1 MFRSHVLLAAA
12 IALPI
17 STGPAAAQEIGQPS
31 RGLALAQR
39 LCSECH
45 AVEKLQ
51 ARSPNPDA
59 PRFAAIAGTPGM
71 TSIALSAAL
80 NTSHHPNI
88 LLQPDEQADIIAY
101 ILTLR

>member
-45 AVEKLQ
+45 AVEKQQRALPTGM
-51 ARSPNPDA
+51 RPVL
-59 PRFAAIAGTPGM
+59 PR
-71 TSIALSAAL
+71 SIALSAAL
-80 NTSHHPNI
+80 NTSHHSMPNI

-101 ILTLR
+101 VLTLR

>member
-45 AVEKLQ
+45 AVEKHAAL
-51 ARSPNPDA
+51 SV
-59 PRFAAIAGTPGM
+59 AAIRACGAKAVIP
-71 TSIALSAAL
+71 
-80 NTSHHPNI
+80 
-88 LLQPDEQADIIAY
+88 
-101 ILTLR
+101 